1 MWQQAM
7 YDYKIGE
14 LFIDLE
20 DRYFGDPDMKQ
31 YFAYDIWMEKL
42 KKRKKKLEMLKISQV
57 I

>member
-1 MWQQAM
+1 M